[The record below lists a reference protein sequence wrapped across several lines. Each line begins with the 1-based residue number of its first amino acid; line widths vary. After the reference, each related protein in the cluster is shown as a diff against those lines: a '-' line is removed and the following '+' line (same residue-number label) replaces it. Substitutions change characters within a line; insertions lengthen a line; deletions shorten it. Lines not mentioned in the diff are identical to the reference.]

1 MHEKMRKLATL
12 LMMVFALNAKAQQT
26 PSYQHTI
33 DLGVGLWI
41 SGPTVPGVIDHRSYD
56 EIRHKGP
63 IPSVTYQYMMNRHWG
78 LGATASLLYYNKKM
92 VYDDTGETIDKM
104 SETALALM
112 FTTRYYWRTKNWVR
126 VYSSASVGFG
136 YDWEKNYKI
145 WKGNRQPDGWTIKI
159 FLHGRFRRHDVDFP
173 LICMQIRIF
182 WYINIIDDEWIFVI
196 AVDKG

>member
-1 MHEKMRKLATL
+1 MRKLATL

-33 DLGVGLWI
+33 DLGIGLWI
-41 SGPTVPGVIDHRSYD
+41 PGHTDPGVIDHRSYD
-56 EIRHKGP
+56 EKRHNGP

-104 SETALALM
+104 SETMLALM

-126 VYSSASVGFG
+126 VYSSASVGLG
-136 YDWEKNYKI
+136 YDWEKKYKT
-145 WKGNRQPDGWTIKI
+145 WKGNDSQKIIFCGQISPLGIEVGKYRLIGFGEIGLGMTGWFRAGI
-159 FLHGRFRRHDVDFP
+159 GYRF
-173 LICMQIRIF
+173 
-182 WYINIIDDEWIFVI
+182 
-196 AVDKG
+196 

>member
-12 LMMVFALNAKAQQT
+12 LMMVFALSAEAQQT

-33 DLGVGLWI
+33 DLGIGLWI
-41 SGPTVPGVIDHRSYD
+41 PGHTDPGVIDHRSYD
-56 EIRHKGP
+56 EKRHNGP

-92 VYDDTGETIDKM
+92 IYTDTGETADKM

-136 YDWEKNYKI
+136 YDWEKKYKT
-145 WKGNRQPDGWTIKI
+145 WKGNDSQKIIFCGQISPLGIEVGKYRLIGFGELGLGMTGWFRAGI
-159 FLHGRFRRHDVDFP
+159 GYRF
-173 LICMQIRIF
+173 
-182 WYINIIDDEWIFVI
+182 
-196 AVDKG
+196 

>member
-1 MHEKMRKLATL
+1 MRKLATL
-12 LMMVFALNAKAQQT
+12 LMMVFALSAKAQQT

-33 DLGVGLWI
+33 DLGIGLWI
-41 SGPTVPGVIDHRSYD
+41 PGHTDPGVIDHRSYD
-56 EIRHKGP
+56 EKRHNGP

-126 VYSSASVGFG
+126 TQVRVSDLAMTGRRNITGKKVRGFS
-136 YDWEKNYKI
+136 
-145 WKGNRQPDGWTIKI
+145 P
-159 FLHGRFRRHDVDFP
+159 VDRYP
-173 LICMQIRIF
+173 HS
-182 WYINIIDDEWIFVI
+182 E
-196 AVDKG
+196 

>member
-1 MHEKMRKLATL
+1 MRKLATL

-33 DLGVGLWI
+33 DLGIGLWI
-41 SGPTVPGVIDHRSYD
+41 PGPTAPGVIDHRSYD
-56 EIRHKGP
+56 EKRHNGP

-126 VYSSASVGFG
+126 VYSSASVGLG
-136 YDWEKNYKI
+136 YDWEKKYKT
-145 WKGNRQPDGWTIKI
+145 WKGNDSQKIIFCGQISPLGIEVGKYRLIGFGEIGLGMTGWFRAGI
-159 FLHGRFRRHDVDFP
+159 GYRF
-173 LICMQIRIF
+173 
-182 WYINIIDDEWIFVI
+182 
-196 AVDKG
+196 

>member
-1 MHEKMRKLATL
+1 MRKLATL
-12 LMMVFALNAKAQQT
+12 LMMVFAFNAKAQQT

-145 WKGNRQPDGWTIKI
+145 WKGNDSQKVIFCGQISPLGIEVGKYRLIGFGEIGLGMTGWCRAGI
-159 FLHGRFRRHDVDFP
+159 GYRF
-173 LICMQIRIF
+173 
-182 WYINIIDDEWIFVI
+182 
-196 AVDKG
+196 

>member
-1 MHEKMRKLATL
+1 
-12 LMMVFALNAKAQQT
+12 MMVFALNAKAQQT

-33 DLGVGLWI
+33 DLGIGLWI
-41 SGPTVPGVIDHRSYD
+41 PGHTDPGVIDHRSYD
-56 EIRHKGP
+56 EKRHNGP

-136 YDWEKNYKI
+136 YDWEKKYKT
-145 WKGNRQPDGWTIKI
+145 WKGNDSPDGIRY
-159 FLHGRFRRHDVDFP
+159 F
-173 LICMQIRIF
+173 MQKS
-182 WYINIIDDEWIFVI
+182 WMDGNIFVFLWRYYKKI
-196 AVDKG
+196 S

>member
-1 MHEKMRKLATL
+1 MRKLATL
-12 LMMVFALNAKAQQT
+12 LMMVFALSVKAQQT

-41 SGPTVPGVIDHRSYD
+41 PGHTDPGVIGNRWYD
-56 EIRHKGP
+56 EKRHNGP
-63 IPSVTYQYMMNRHWG
+63 ITSVTYQYMMNRHWG

-92 VYDDTGETIDKM
+92 IYTDTGETADKM

-136 YDWEKNYKI
+136 YDWEKKYKT
-145 WKGNRQPDGWTIKI
+145 WKGNDSQKIIFCGQISPLGIEVGKYRLIGFGEIGLGMTGWFRAGI
-159 FLHGRFRRHDVDFP
+159 GYRF
-173 LICMQIRIF
+173 
-182 WYINIIDDEWIFVI
+182 
-196 AVDKG
+196 

>member
-1 MHEKMRKLATL
+1 MRKLATL

-33 DLGVGLWI
+33 DLGIGLWI
-41 SGPTVPGVIDHRSYD
+41 PGPVDPGPVEIDNRSYHEKKHD
-56 EIRHKGP
+56 WP
-63 IPSVTYQYMMNRHWG
+63 ITSMTYQYMMNRHWG

-126 VYSSASVGFG
+126 VYSSASVGLG
-136 YDWEKNYKI
+136 YDWEKKYKT
-145 WKGNRQPDGWTIKI
+145 WKGNDSQKVIFCGQISPLGIEVGKYRLIGFGELGLGMTGWFRTGI
-159 FLHGRFRRHDVDFP
+159 GYRF
-173 LICMQIRIF
+173 
-182 WYINIIDDEWIFVI
+182 
-196 AVDKG
+196 

>member
-1 MHEKMRKLATL
+1 MRKLATL

-33 DLGVGLWI
+33 DLGIGLRI
-41 SGPTVPGVIDHRSYD
+41 PGHTDPGVIGNRWYD
-56 EIRHKGP
+56 EKRHNGP
-63 IPSVTYQYMMNRHWG
+63 ITSVTYQYMMNRHWG

-92 VYDDTGETIDKM
+92 IYSDTGETADKM

-136 YDWEKNYKI
+136 YDWEKKYKT
-145 WKGNRQPDGWTIKI
+145 WKGNDSQKVIFCGQISPLGIEVGKYRLIGFGELGLGMTGWFRAGI
-159 FLHGRFRRHDVDFP
+159 GYRF
-173 LICMQIRIF
+173 
-182 WYINIIDDEWIFVI
+182 
-196 AVDKG
+196 

>member
-1 MHEKMRKLATL
+1 MRKLATL

-33 DLGVGLWI
+33 DLGIGLWI
-41 SGPTVPGVIDHRSYD
+41 PGHTDPGVIDHRSYD
-56 EIRHKGP
+56 EKRHNGP
-63 IPSVTYQYMMNRHWG
+63 ITSVTYQYMMNRHWG

-136 YDWEKNYKI
+136 YDWEKKYKT
-145 WKGNRQPDGWTIKI
+145 WKGNDSQKVIFCGQISPLGIEVGKYRLIGFGELGLGMTGWFRAGI
-159 FLHGRFRRHDVDFP
+159 GYRF
-173 LICMQIRIF
+173 
-182 WYINIIDDEWIFVI
+182 
-196 AVDKG
+196 

>member
-12 LMMVFALNAKAQQT
+12 LMMVFALSAKAQQT

-56 EIRHKGP
+56 EKRHNGP

-78 LGATASLLYYNKKM
+78 LGATASLLYYNKKK

-126 VYSSASVGFG
+126 VYSSASVGLLL
-136 YDWEKNYKI
+136 DWEKKYKTYNG
-145 WKGNRQPDGWTIKI
+145 KDSQKI
-159 FLHGRFRRHDVDFP
+159 FPSGQISPLGIEVGKYRLIGFGEIGLGMTGWFRAGIGYRF
-173 LICMQIRIF
+173 
-182 WYINIIDDEWIFVI
+182 
-196 AVDKG
+196 

>member
-33 DLGVGLWI
+33 DLGIGLWI
-41 SGPTVPGVIDHRSYD
+41 RGHTDAGVIDNRSYD
-56 EIRHKGP
+56 EKRHNGP

-92 VYDDTGETIDKM
+92 VYDDTGETADKM

-136 YDWEKNYKI
+136 YDWEKKYKT
-145 WKGNRQPDGWTIKI
+145 WKGNDSQKVIFCGQISPLGIEVGKYRLIGFGEIGLGMTGWFRAGI
-159 FLHGRFRRHDVDFP
+159 GYRF
-173 LICMQIRIF
+173 
-182 WYINIIDDEWIFVI
+182 
-196 AVDKG
+196 

>member
-1 MHEKMRKLATL
+1 MRKLATL
-12 LMMVFALNAKAQQT
+12 LMMVFAFNAKAQQT

-145 WKGNRQPDGWTIKI
+145 WKGNDSQKVIFCGQISPLGIEVGKYRLIGFGELGLGMTGWFRAGI
-159 FLHGRFRRHDVDFP
+159 GYRF
-173 LICMQIRIF
+173 
-182 WYINIIDDEWIFVI
+182 
-196 AVDKG
+196 